1 MQETDVVYIKYSYIN
16 TFLQKLIAQY
26 RQEEATQ
33 TVVENAGNKKIPVWI
48 LWLQGEAQMPEVV
61 RLCYHSIRENFPQEK
76 TEIHLLTQENLFT
89 YICLPDVI
97 IEKFN
102 KGIISVTH
110 LSDIIRFL
118 LLKTYGGM
126 WLDITYYIGKRIP
139 EEFFTD
145 QKLWIH
151 RMEHP
156 LWTADIVQG
165 RWSCNLLMG
174 PAGHKLFRFI
184 CDALLFY
191 WQCHDSLIDYF
202 VLDYIIAAAYE
213 NLEDVRSQMDR
224 CPYSNPQ
231 IFALR
236 DKINEAYDAG
246 VYDDMISDTTFFKLS
261 YKIGYIRTTED
272 GDPTLYDHLIGE
284 LES

>member
-151 RMEHP
+151 R
-156 LWTADIVQG
+156 
-165 RWSCNLLMG
+165 WS
-174 PAGHKLFRFI
+174 I
-184 CDALLFY
+184 
-191 WQCHDSLIDYF
+191 
-202 VLDYIIAAAYE
+202 
-213 NLEDVRSQMDR
+213 RSG
-224 CPYSNPQ
+224 
-231 IFALR
+231 LR
-236 DKINEAYDAG
+236 ILY
-246 VYDDMISDTTFFKLS
+246 
-261 YKIGYIRTTED
+261 RED
-272 GDPTLYDHLIGE
+272 GRVTF
-284 LES
+284 

>member
-16 TFLQKLIAQY
+16 TFLQKLTAQY
-26 RQEEATQ
+26 RQEESMQA
-33 TVVENAGNKKIPVWI
+33 VAGSDGNKKIPVWL
-48 LWLQGEAQMPEVV
+48 LWLQGEDQMPEVV

-76 TEIHLLTQENLFT
+76 TEIHLLTQENLFS
-89 YICLPDVI
+89 YIRLQDVM

-110 LSDIIRFL
+110 LSDVIRFL

-126 WLDITYYIGKRIP
+126 WLDITYYIGKKIP
-139 EEFFTD
+139 EEFFAD

-156 LWTADIVQG
+156 LWTTDIVQG

-174 PAGHKLFRFI
+174 PAEHKLFRFI

-191 WQCHDSLIDYF
+191 WQCHDTQIDYFLIDY
-202 VLDYIIAAAYE
+202 IMAAAYE
-213 NLEDVRSQMDR
+213 NLEDIRSRIDG

-231 IFALR
+231 IFILR
-236 DKINEAYDAG
+236 DQINEAYDAG
-246 VYDDMISDTTFFKLS
+246 VYDDMIGDTTFFKLS
-261 YKIGYIRTTED
+261 YKTGYVRATED
-272 GDPTLYDHLIGE
+272 GRPTLYDHLIR
-284 LES
+284 ESES

>member
-1 MQETDVVYIKYSYIN
+1 
-16 TFLQKLIAQY
+16 
-26 RQEEATQ
+26 
-33 TVVENAGNKKIPVWI
+33 
-48 LWLQGEAQMPEVV
+48 
-61 RLCYHSIRENFPQEK
+61 
-76 TEIHLLTQENLFT
+76 
-89 YICLPDVI
+89 
-97 IEKFN
+97 
-102 KGIISVTH
+102 
-110 LSDIIRFL
+110 
-118 LLKTYGGM
+118 
-126 WLDITYYIGKRIP
+126 
-139 EEFFTD
+139 
-145 QKLWIH
+145 
-151 RMEHP
+151 
-156 LWTADIVQG
+156 
-165 RWSCNLLMG
+165 MG